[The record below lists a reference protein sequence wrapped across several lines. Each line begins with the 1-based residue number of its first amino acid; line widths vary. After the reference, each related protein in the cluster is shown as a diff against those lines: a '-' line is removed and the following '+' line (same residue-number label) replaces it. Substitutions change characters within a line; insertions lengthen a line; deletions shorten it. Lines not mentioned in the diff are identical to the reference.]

1 MKLTRRLAAA
11 LPAAGVTAVAALAL
25 TGAPA
30 VATADQAAARA
41 QHPAVMTTP
50 CSEGQRDE
58 DCGYGDDDA
67 TGGGT
72 RGNDGYGGEKPT
84 TSPIPSRTTATP
96 GTTTPTPGV
105 STTPTGVVN
114 TVPPG
119 GELPATSP
127 AVAASPSRSTGGGV
141 SAGGTLPV
149 TGAPMGLTFGVGAL
163 LVAGGAAAVLYSR
176 RRRSA

>member
-1 MKLTRRLAAA
+1 MSLTRRLAAV

-30 VATADQAAARA
+30 VATGDGPAARA
-41 QHPAVMTTP
+41 QQPAVLTTP
-50 CSEGQRDE
+50 CAEGERDE

-72 RGNDGYGGEKPT
+72 RGNDGYGGESPT
-84 TSPIPSRTTATP
+84 ASPSPSRTTGSPTPTTPATP
-96 GTTTPTPGV
+96 ATPTASV
-105 STTPTGVVN
+105 D

-119 GELPATSP
+119 GESPVTSP
-127 AVAASPSRSTGGGV
+127 PASPSPSNTPGGGV

-149 TGAPMGLTFGVGAL
+149 TGPPMGLTVGAGGL
-163 LVAGGAAAVLYSR
+163 LIAAGAAAVFYTR